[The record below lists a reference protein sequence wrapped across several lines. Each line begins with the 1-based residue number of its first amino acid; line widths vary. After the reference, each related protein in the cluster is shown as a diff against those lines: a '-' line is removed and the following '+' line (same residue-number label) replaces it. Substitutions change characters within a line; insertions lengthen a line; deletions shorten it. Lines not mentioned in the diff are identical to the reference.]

1 MKHEPSS
8 IALLPTG
15 FVDLMPEDAEKEA
28 YAIQSLMDLFSGY
41 GYRRIKPPLLEFEDS
56 LLAKGPGAA
65 LAQDTFRLMD
75 PVSHRMMG
83 LRADITPQ
91 IARIVCTRLPKGD
104 DPIRLM
110 YANDVLR
117 TRAGQMRS
125 SRQFCQVGCE
135 IIRDD
140 SVEAYV
146 EALML
151 VILGVKKL
159 GLSDVTI
166 DLTVPRLLDHI
177 LRDLKTD
184 DETALREAVAKR
196 DADTIKAMG
205 NKTYDIFLELMALIG
220 AADENVQKVS
230 SLNVPEI
237 IQGKL
242 GKLLD
247 VVSQVQNA
255 LKSLGMDDVRLTF
268 DPLETKGFDYQDGIA
283 FTVFSGNIKAEL
295 GRGGYYNVSF
305 GASDKTQSEKAIG
318 FTLYMDTIRPD
329 VKVRAGKKSLIVS
342 FDTDWSD
349 QEKLRAEG
357 WTIIRCEDVSK
368 APESATH
375 ILKNGKPEKIKEG
388 KK

>member
-8 IALLPTG
+8 LALLPTG

-28 YAIQSLMDLFSGY
+28 FAIQSLMDLFGGY

-56 LLAKGPGAA
+56 LLAEGPGAA

-91 IARIVCTRLPKGD
+91 ITRIVCTRLPQGD
-104 DPIRLM
+104 EPIRLT

-117 TRAGQMRS
+117 TKAGQMRS

-140 SVEAYV
+140 SAKAYV
-146 EALML
+146 ETLML
-151 VILGVKKL
+151 VILGVKEL
-159 GLSDVTI
+159 GLTDITI
-166 DLTVPRLLDHI
+166 DLTIPRLLDHI
-177 LRDLKTD
+177 LGDLKSD
-184 DETALREAVAKR
+184 DEAVLREAVAKR
-196 DADTIKAMG
+196 DADTIKGLG
-205 NKTYDIFLELMALIG
+205 NKKYNIFLDLMSCIG

-230 SLNVPEI
+230 KLKLPKV
-237 IQGKL
+237 IQGELKKL
-242 GKLLD
+242 ID
-247 VVSQVQNA
+247 VVSQIQA
-255 LKSLGMDDVRLTF
+255 AIKELGIDDVRLTF
-268 DPLETKGFDYQDGIA
+268 DPLETKGFDYQGGIA

-305 GASDKTQSEKAIG
+305 GGSDKTQSEKAIG

-329 VKVRAGKKSLIVS
+329 VKMGASQKYLAVP
-342 FDTDWSD
+342 FDTCWSA
-349 QEKLRAEG
+349 QEKLREDG
-357 WTIIRCEDVSK
+357 WTLLRCADLSK
-368 APESATH
+368 APKGATH
-375 ILKNGKPEKIKEG
+375 ILKNGKPEQL
-388 KK
+388 